1 MGSKNSCPIIITSK
15 RCGTCQNLT
24 WLSKFR
30 GSWASV
36 KQSPFHKSSYL
47 KLLQHNQCTDDKTDL
62 DADFDSLYN
71 PNFIRAKLVIW
82 CCFVWILCR
91 WYKKAWCSLERWI
104 NFIVTLYVTHS
115 RLSEAQ
121 KLDIKLGKNLLKFK
135 DKRQIF
141 S

>member
-36 KQSPFHKSSYL
+36 KQSPFHTSSYL
-47 KLLQHNQCTDDKTDL
+47 H
-62 DADFDSLYN
+62 
-71 PNFIRAKLVIW
+71 
-82 CCFVWILCR
+82 CFNTISVQTIKPTWAQILILCIIPILFEPNSLSDVVLCE
-91 WYKKAWCSLERWI
+91 YCAVGKKSWCSLERWI

-115 RLSEAQ
+115 RLSEPQ